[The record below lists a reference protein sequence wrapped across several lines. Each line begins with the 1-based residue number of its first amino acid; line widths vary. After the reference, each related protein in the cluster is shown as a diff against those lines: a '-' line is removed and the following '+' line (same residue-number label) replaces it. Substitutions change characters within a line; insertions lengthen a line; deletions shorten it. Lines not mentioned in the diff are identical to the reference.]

1 MRTIAH
7 LSDLHFGRVD
17 HTLIEPL
24 LEVVNNAAPDIT
36 AVSGD
41 LTQHASEK
49 EFRAAAQFLR
59 RLPGRLV
66 VVPGNH
72 DMAFLNPWKRATQR
86 LRMFREFI
94 TNEPEPFFV
103 DDEIA
108 VLGLNTARVTHLR
121 DGRIREWQIAKLEEK
136 MGSVTHSGTRI
147 LVTHHPFDLPEI
159 FPASEIVGRGA
170 RYFRRVVS
178 CIDLMLAGHMHVS
191 HAGPTA
197 VRYNIAGES
206 AVFVQAGTALS
217 TRTRTEENAF
227 QVIRTTPGVIE
238 VQQYTSVSDH
248 YAPGDVRLF
257 RKQDGA
263 WLAASHGVQLE
274 SVIG

>member
-1 MRTIAH
+1 MRTIVH

-17 HTLIEPL
+17 HTLVEPL
-24 LEVVNNAAPDIT
+24 LDVVAKISPDVT

-41 LTQHASEK
+41 LTQHAFER
-49 EFRAAAQFLR
+49 EFRAAAHFLQ
-59 RLPGRLV
+59 RLPGKLI

-86 LRMFREFI
+86 LKMFREFI
-94 TNEPEPFFV
+94 SNDPEPFHV

-108 VLGLNTARVTHLR
+108 VLGLNTSRVTHLR
-121 DGRIREWQIAKLEEK
+121 DGRIREWQILKMEEK
-136 MGSVTHSGTRI
+136 MGLVTHGGTRV

-170 RYFRRVVS
+170 RYFRRVVG

-197 VRYNIAGES
+197 VRYNIGGES
-206 AVFVQAGTALS
+206 AIFVQAGTALS
-217 TRTRTEENAF
+217 TRTRGEENAF

-238 VQQYTSVSDH
+238 VQQFLTSGDRFI
-248 YAPGDVRLF
+248 PGETRLF
-257 RKQDGA
+257 RKDGGA
-263 WLAASHGVQLE
+263 WLAASHGVEVE
-274 SVIG
+274 SV